1 MSTLAT
7 PPPVPSTGTVPPAAE
22 MRTAPR
28 IAAPRLIVAALLL
41 TELGIFS
48 VISQRFLTT
57 DNFLELLRLIVELG
71 LLALALTPVI
81 VTGGIDLSVGSLL
94 GLCAVLFGKLCRDAG
109 VAPLVAA
116 GLTLAIGAAAGGLN
130 AALITRLR
138 IPALIVTLGSF
149 SLFRGLAE
157 AITQGVDNFAAPRQ
171 ILFLGQGYVGP
182 VPVQVLIFIVAAL
195 GFWALLHR
203 LTIGRALSAIGY
215 SPEGARYAGIPV
227 NRRIALTY
235 VLSGLASSLAAVIY
249 VAHWGQAKA
258 DAGTGYELDAIAA
271 VVLGGTS
278 IFGGRGSIVG
288 TLMGLLAIAILK
300 RGLGLAALPTEL
312 ASILTGV
319 LLLVAI
325 GLEWQAPARKAT
337 PARDT
342 VPSDQELNMR
352 NAQLAV
358 LSVVILL
365 AALIVAGGNYFLVR
379 SIQKDVNQG
388 HAAPSSGAG
397 VASGGHTVTIA
408 MMPKSK
414 GNAYFIA
421 CRQGAEE
428 AAKERGIQ
436 LIWDGPTDPDPAK
449 QNEFIE
455 TWITRGVDVIAVAV
469 ENRGGIS
476 GVLRKARQ
484 KGIKVVTWDSDAEPD
499 ARDFFVNQATP
510 QGIGSTLMD
519 TAAKVMGDKGD
530 FAIITASLT
539 AANMNEWQKYI
550 EQDRA
555 ANHPQCKMVAL
566 RPCDDLQPKAFD
578 EAKTIMNAYPSV
590 KLIMAI
596 CSPAVPGAAE
606 AVKQSGRSDVKVI
619 GLGLPNDNKQY
630 VHDGITSAV
639 VLWKTMD
646 LGYLTVI
653 ASEDLM
659 IGHLKTGDKSL
670 MAGRLGNIQ
679 IDGDNLLL
687 GKPFVFTNENIDK
700 FNF

>member
-1 MSTLAT
+1 MSTVAT
-7 PPPVPSTGTVPPAAE
+7 PPAPAS
-22 MRTAPR
+22 APT
-28 IAAPRLIVAALLL
+28 IVAAPAAIRVAPQRVVLAALLVG
-41 TELGIFS
+41 ELAVFS
-48 VISQRFLTT
+48 LISRRFLTA
-57 DNFLELLRLIVELG
+57 DNFFELLRLIVELG

-81 VTGGIDLSVGSLL
+81 VAGGIDLSVGSLL
-94 GLCAVLFGKLCRDAG
+94 GLCAVLFGKMCRDAG
-109 VAPLVAA
+109 MTPLIAA
-116 GLTLAIGAAAGGLN
+116 AATLAIGAAAGGLN
-130 AALITRLR
+130 ALLITRLR

-157 AITQGVDNFAAPRQ
+157 AITRGVDNYAAPRQ

-182 VPVQVLIFIVAAL
+182 VPVQVLLFAAAAI
-195 GFWALLHR
+195 GFWVLLHR
-203 LTIGRALSAIGY
+203 LTIGRTLSAIGY
-215 SPEGARYAGIPV
+215 SPQGARYAGIPV
-227 NRRIALTY
+227 NRRVALAY
-235 VLSGLASSLAAVIY
+235 VLCGLASSLAAVIY

-288 TLMGLLAIAILK
+288 TLMGLLAIAVLK

-312 ASILTGV
+312 ASILIGV

-325 GLEWQAPARKAT
+325 GLEWRAPARKA
-337 PARDT
+337 ARAHDT
-342 VPSDQELNMR
+342 VRSDQELNMR

-379 SIQKDVNQG
+379 SIQKDLNAGRVST
-388 HAAPSSGAG
+388 PFGAG
-397 VASGGHTVTIA
+397 GAPPGHVVTIA

-428 AAKERGIQ
+428 AAKERGVQ

-449 QNEFIE
+449 QNEIIE

-484 KGIKVVTWDSDAEPD
+484 KGIKVLTWDSDAEPD

-510 QGIGSTLMD
+510 QGIGATLMD
-519 TAAKVMGDKGD
+519 AAAQVMGDKGD

-550 EQDRA
+550 EQDRV

-606 AVKQSGRSDVKVI
+606 AVKQSGRSDVKVV

-639 VLWKTMD
+639 VLWNTMD

-653 ASEDLM
+653 ASDDLAG
-659 IGHLKTGDKSL
+659 GHLKSGDNSL
-670 MAGRLGNIQ
+670 NAGRLGTIEIQ
-679 IDGDNLLL
+679 NDNLLL
-687 GKPFVFTNENIDK
+687 GKPFIFTAQNIDR